1 MKRIH
6 IDFAS
11 RSIRRA
17 IAKTRRATWL
27 FGGIGLLLCASAAI
41 KAFHLLEQRKAATSE
56 AHRIR
61 AELEARVARK
71 PAPKKLA
78 IPDAQASAVNA
89 AIVQLNLPWRDIFD
103 AVESATP
110 ATIALLA
117 LEPDAKKHVV
127 KGMAE
132 AKNSDG
138 MIAYIEQLKRQ
149 EFFREVV
156 LTKHE
161 VNEQDPN
168 KPLRFQFEAQWAETV
183 Q

>member
-1 MKRIH
+1 MKRMD
-6 IDFAS
+6 IDFAPRS
-11 RSIRRA
+11 LRRSIARTHRF
-17 IAKTRRATWL
+17 TWL
-27 FGGIGLLLCASAAI
+27 FSGIGLLLCMSAGV
-41 KAFHLLEQRKAATSE
+41 KAFHLLKQYQTTQGEMLRVQMELDK
-56 AHRIR
+56 R
-61 AELEARVARK
+61 AARK
-71 PAPKKLA
+71 PFPKKLE
-78 IPDAQASAVNA
+78 IPEAQASAVNA
-89 AIVQLNLPWRDIFD
+89 AVVQLNLPWRDIFD

-117 LEPDAKKHVV
+117 LEPDAKKHIV

-149 EFFREVV
+149 EFFTEVV
-156 LTKHE
+156 LIRHE

-168 KPLRFQFEAQWAETV
+168 KPLRFQFEAQWTEAM